1 MTLLLLACVGA
12 DKPPEDSSEKPTDS
26 LSASTILM
34 GSPNHALG
42 TAVAIGDYDGD
53 GVGDLAASAY
63 AGGPTCIF
71 AGPPREAKLPLS
83 EGSCYTPVDPYD
95 FAGFSIATAGD
106 TDGDGADELAVGAI
120 GASVSVGEAGAV
132 YLVGAEGGTLSD
144 AAVLLEGEL
153 ELDYAGSWVAAAG
166 DVNGDQAADLLVG
179 ATGNDE
185 GGPGGGKAYLLYG
198 PIQSGVLG
206 QNGAFFV
213 GSGQEAVRHATP
225 GAGDGVGYALAGL
238 GDTDGDGFDDVLIGA
253 AGNDEAGADAGKA
266 CLFLGPVSEGTHTL
280 DQADAVL
287 KGAAE
292 ANYAGDRVGA
302 AGDSNGDGLADL
314 LISADGAGGQAG
326 TVYLWEGPVVGEQ
339 SLADAPMA
347 WTGEREGDQAGYAL
361 VGGQDLDGDGQI
373 DLAIGAWAYDSVG
386 LDSGRTY
393 LDFGPFPS
401 GVTDLGTVDYFDA
414 PTEGEYAG
422 RALAA
427 GDVGRDAGA
436 GVLIGAPFASHEGV
450 IAGRAYLVRP

>member
-1 MTLLLLACVGA
+1 
-12 DKPPEDSSEKPTDS
+12 
-26 LSASTILM
+26 
-34 GSPNHALG
+34 
-42 TAVAIGDYDGD
+42 
-53 GVGDLAASAY
+53 
-63 AGGPTCIF
+63 
-71 AGPPREAKLPLS
+71 
-83 EGSCYTPVDPYD
+83 
-95 FAGFSIATAGD
+95 
-106 TDGDGADELAVGAI
+106 
-120 GASVSVGEAGAV
+120 
-132 YLVGAEGGTLSD
+132 
-144 AAVLLEGEL
+144 
-153 ELDYAGSWVAAAG
+153 
-166 DVNGDQAADLLVG
+166 
-179 ATGNDE
+179 
-185 GGPGGGKAYLLYG
+185 
-198 PIQSGVLG
+198 
-206 QNGAFFV
+206 
-213 GSGQEAVRHATP
+213 
-225 GAGDGVGYALAGL
+225 
-238 GDTDGDGFDDVLIGA
+238 
-253 AGNDEAGADAGKA
+253 
-266 CLFLGPVSEGTHTL
+266 L